1 MFQLTRSL
9 KFLMSEMRDYPVD
22 QVSRPD
28 YPATIFLLN
37 SNFIKKLT
45 RQFTLSPTIRVSAY
59 PVAKISQGRLPG
71 RPSFSSRLPGN
82 DFPAQQ

>member
-9 KFLMSEMRDYPVD
+9 KFLRADYPVD

-28 YPATIFLLN
+28 YPATIFLLS

-45 RQFTLSPTIRVSAY
+45 NQFTQSPTINFSGQITRSAKFL
-59 PVAKISQGRLPG
+59 VQITRRRLTY
-71 RPSFSSRLPGN
+71 FSMYLLRT
-82 DFPAQQ
+82 FPEEDC